1 MLLSSMRL
9 LAFFIILSVSFVN
22 GEETKVD
29 SAEYYEYYDESE
41 EGSSTDELKFDY
53 SMYTL

>member
-1 MLLSSMRL
+1 MRL